1 MNKKI
6 LTLSLVAVATTAL
19 SIGAVFM
26 AKNHK
31 QLTADAYDGSETIIL
46 DKDSI
51 KNVNKSD
58 ADTWYFDL
66 EGDHAFGYSESKY
79 ILTGVNIFGANK
91 SIGGDHLFEVSNHK
105 TEYYWAFQIPEVK
118 LKGTHQGFVS
128 MNFLKETDEPGTFDA
143 LFSYNAAD
151 VFSYYD
157 ADKDLYN
164 FPVYEQTYSLH
175 VDSLTIDR
183 ITITYTCAA

>member
-31 QLTADAYDGSETIIL
+31 QLTADAYDGSETIVL

-66 EGDHAFGYSESKY
+66 EGDHAFGYSESKFK
-79 ILTGVNIFGANK
+79 LEGANIYGTTK
-91 SIGGDHLFEVSNHK
+91 SIGGDHMFEVSD
-105 TEYYWAFQIPEVK
+105 EYYWAFQIPEVK

-128 MNFLKETDEPGTFDA
+128 MNFLKETDEPGTFDV

-164 FPVYEQTYSLH
+164 FSVYEQTYSLGL
-175 VDSLTIDR
+175 DSLTIDK